1 MTTER
6 AESGR
11 TGLLPGMPELQA
23 VDPDLPARLR
33 AELDEAEEKAWDSL
47 ARYKFQ
53 MFGYWMCHLGA
64 SEPRGRFRQTEPLA
78 RAGADRKRARP
89 VQVKR
94 VEGVPCT

>member
-6 AESGR
+6 EADR

-33 AELDEAEEKAWDSL
+33 AELDEAEEKAWDL
-47 ARYKFQ
+47 AGPIQVPAVRLLV
-53 MFGYWMCHLGA
+53 CHLGA